1 VCLIAVPTALMRKQT
16 DQMDNTC
23 VKSSGGRFKYEV
35 NWNVS
40 AADAGGAGREESRVM
55 VEANGSALAT
65 GSERSAARTDP

>member
-1 VCLIAVPTALMRKQT
+1 MRKQT